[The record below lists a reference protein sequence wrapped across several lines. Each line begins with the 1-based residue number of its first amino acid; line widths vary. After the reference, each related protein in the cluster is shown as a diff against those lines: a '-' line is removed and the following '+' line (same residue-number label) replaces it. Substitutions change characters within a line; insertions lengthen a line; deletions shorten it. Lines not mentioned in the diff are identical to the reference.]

1 MEQVEVTG
9 LRIAYERA
17 GAGPPLVLLH
27 GGLDDSRSWRR
38 QMPAFAEEFDV
49 IAWDAPGCGRSSDP
63 PEEGYELA
71 DYADCLAGLMAGLG
85 VERPHVLGL
94 SFGSGL
100 AIELYRRHPGIPRSL
115 ILASA
120 YAGWK
125 GSLTPEEVEARLQ
138 GALRDSYRPPDELVR
153 EWLPSLRSESTP
165 PEAVDEMVEIMSE
178 FHPVGARTMA
188 RAFAEA
194 DLRDVLPSIEVPT
207 LLLYGERDQRSPLHI
222 AAELHDRIPNSELL
236 VIPGAGHMSNH
247 DDDARFNDAVL
258 SFLRRQH

>member
-1 MEQVEVTG
+1 MEQVEVAG

-27 GGLDDSRSWRR
+27 GGLSDSREWRR
-38 QMPAFAEEFDV
+38 QMPAFAEQFDV

-63 PEEGYELA
+63 PEEGYGLA
-71 DYADCLAGLMAGLG
+71 DYADCIACLMAQL
-85 VERPHVLGL
+85 ELDRPHVLGL

-100 AIELYRRHPGIPRSL
+100 AIELYRRHPEIPRSL

-125 GSLTPEEVEARLQ
+125 GSLPPKEVEARLQ
-138 GALRDSYRPPDELVR
+138 GALRDSYRPPDELVK

-178 FHPVGARTMA
+178 FHPVGARTMV

-207 LLLYGERDQRSPLHI
+207 LLLYGERDQRSPLNI

-236 VIPGAGHMSNH
+236 VIPGAGHMSNY
-247 DDDARFNDAVL
+247 DDDVRFNDAVL
-258 SFLRRQH
+258 TFLRRQL

>member
-1 MEQVEVTG
+1 MEQVEIAG
-9 LRIAYERA
+9 LRIAYERV
-17 GAGPPLVLLH
+17 GSGPSLVLLH
-27 GGLDDSRSWRR
+27 GGLGDSRDWRR

-49 IAWDAPGCGRSSDP
+49 IAWDAPGSGRSSDP
-63 PEEGYELA
+63 PEEGYGLA
-71 DYADCLAGLMAGLG
+71 DYADCLAGLMAQLEL
-85 VERPHVLGL
+85 ERPHVLGL

-115 ILASA
+115 TLASA

-125 GSLTPEEVEARLQ
+125 GSLPPEEIELRLQ
-138 GALRDSYRPPDELVR
+138 GILRDSYRPPDELVE

-165 PEAVDEMVEIMSE
+165 PEAVDEMVDIMSE
-178 FHPVGARTMA
+178 FHPVGTRAMA
-188 RAFAEA
+188 RAFTQA

-236 VIPGAGHMSNH
+236 VIPGVGHMSNY
-247 DDDARFNDAVL
+247 DDDARFNNAVL
-258 SFLRRQH
+258 TFLRRQD

>member
-1 MEQVEVTG
+1 MEQVEVAG
-9 LRIAYERA
+9 LRLAYQRA

-27 GGLDDSRSWRR
+27 GGLDDSRGWRH

-63 PEEGYELA
+63 PEEGYGLA
-71 DYADCLAGLMAGLG
+71 DYADCLSGLMAQIDL
-85 VERPHVLGL
+85 ERPHVLGL

-100 AIELYRRHPGIPRSL
+100 AIELYRRHPEIPRSL
-115 ILASA
+115 TLASA

-125 GSLTPEEVEARLQ
+125 GSLPPEEVEVRLQ
-138 GALRDSYRPPDELVR
+138 SALRDSDRPPDELVG
-153 EWLPSLRSESTP
+153 ELLPSLRSELTP
-165 PEAVDEMVEIMSE
+165 SEAVDEMVEIMLE

-236 VIPGAGHMSNH
+236 VIPGAGHMSNY

-258 SFLRRQH
+258 TFLRRQH

>member
-1 MEQVEVTG
+1 MEQVEVAG
-9 LRIAYERA
+9 LRIAYQRA

-27 GGLDDSRSWRR
+27 GGLDDSRGWRR
-38 QMPAFAEEFDV
+38 QMPAFTEEFDV

-71 DYADCLAGLMAGLG
+71 DYADCLAGLMAQLEI
-85 VERPHVLGL
+85 ERPHVLGL

-100 AIELYRRHPGIPRSL
+100 AIELYRRHPIPRSL

-125 GSLTPEEVEARLQ
+125 GSLPPEEVEVRLQ
-138 GALRDSYRPPDELVR
+138 GALRDSYRPPDELVE
-153 EWLPSLRSESTP
+153 EWLPSLRSESTS
-165 PEAVDEMVEIMSE
+165 PEAVDEMVAIMSE
-178 FHPVGARTMA
+178 FHPVGTRTMA
-188 RAFAEA
+188 RSFAEA

-222 AAELHDRIPNSELL
+222 AAELHARIPNSELL
-236 VIPGAGHMSNH
+236 VIPGAGHMSNY
-247 DDDARFNDAVL
+247 DDDARFNNAVL
-258 SFLRRQH
+258 TFLRRQY